1 MLKAKYVFLM
11 ESYISLVSLYYTFL
25 TRIKIIW
32 NSFIRQILLLAIMSK
47 CIYFSKLSNVNVK
60 SLIYKLSLQQQNPQ
74 IAKFPCPSIL
84 NLIPVCTT
92 SHTCGNHGGNRCCSL
107 LYLPGIYS
115 ILYTRLSRNL
125 YFICIHTYFHS
136 YMRFTYNTQYCSKLH
151 GW

>member
-1 MLKAKYVFLM
+1 MYAFLL
-11 ESYISLVSLYYTFL
+11 ESYIRLVSLYYTFL

-74 IAKFPCPSIL
+74 IAKFPCSSIL

-92 SHTCGNHGGNRCCSL
+92 SHTCGNRCRSL
-107 LYLPGIYS
+107 LCMPGIYS

-125 YFICIHTYFHS
+125 QFYMYSYTFSFIYAF
-136 YMRFTYNTQYCSKLH
+136 FTYNTQ
-151 GW
+151 